1 MIEQLQVNQ
10 VNIIDNKTSKVAR
23 IIYKKVTPLTTRSKN
38 NAIRADKKI
47 YWNINRQNKIE
58 VNKESK

>member
-23 IIYKKVTPLTTRSKN
+23 IIYKKVMPLTTRRKK
-38 NAIRADKKI
+38 NAIRANKRI